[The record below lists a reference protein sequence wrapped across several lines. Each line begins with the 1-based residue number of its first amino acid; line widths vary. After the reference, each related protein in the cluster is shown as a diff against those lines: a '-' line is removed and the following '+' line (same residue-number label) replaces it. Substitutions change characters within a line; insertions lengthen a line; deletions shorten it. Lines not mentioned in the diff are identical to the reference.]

1 MDDGVRLWFGI
12 IVTVLILLITFFLTL
27 CESEIDKLGDFQIN
41 KLAENDKRG
50 RLLKKLYESDE
61 DYAIGNFSSRIV
73 IVLALSVVSV
83 LCFCQPLIRHIFD
96 SFELS
101 GTMGLVL
108 KTAVYVII
116 LFLAAV
122 LVCAFGIIIPRL
134 ISKSDKY
141 DEKFVLKAVR
151 PYSLLIRLNAPVY
164 KLSKLI
170 SALLCRAFGIKDD
183 FSNEP
188 VTEEDILTM
197 VNEPGGI
204 EQSQAEMINNIF
216 EFDDLKA
223 HEVMTHRVDIAAV
236 EINESIKTAVSVA
249 LDKGVSR
256 IPVYKN
262 NIDDICG
269 VVYAK
274 DLLNLILKDNPE
286 QMHLKDFMRDIKFVP
301 ESKSCVELFNMFT
314 AEKIHIAVVVD
325 DYGGTAGIVT
335 MEDLLET
342 IVGSIQDEYD
352 HEDEPVKK
360 ISENTFEILGNAD
373 IDDAMDALG
382 KSLPEDNDYETMSGF
397 VTDLLGYI
405 PDDGEKPSVKWE
417 NVTFSV
423 LEAEDNHINK
433 LKAVVSDDKA
443 EDKL

>member
-12 IVTVLILLITFFLTL
+12 IVTILILLLTFFLTL
-27 CESEIDKLGDFQIN
+27 CESEIDKLGEFQIN
-41 KLAENDKRG
+41 KLAGNDRRG
-50 RLLKKLYESDE
+50 KQLKKLYENE
-61 DYAIGNFSSRIV
+61 EEYAIGNLAARIV
-73 IVLALSVVSV
+73 IVLGLSAIAV
-83 LCFCQPLIRHIFD
+83 LCFCKPLIRYIFGAY
-96 SFELS
+96 EIS
-101 GTMGLVL
+101 GTAGLII
-108 KTAVYVII
+108 KIAVYIII

-122 LVCAFGIIIPRL
+122 SMCTFGIILPKL
-134 ISKSDKY
+134 MSKSDRY
-141 DEKFVLKAVR
+141 DEKFVLKVIS
-151 PYSLLIRLNAPVY
+151 PYSLLIRFNTPVY
-164 KLSKLI
+164 KLSKII
-170 SALLCRAFGIKDD
+170 SALLCKAFGIKDD

-249 LDKGVSR
+249 LNKGVSR

-262 NIDDICG
+262 SIDDICG

-274 DLLNLILKDNPE
+274 DLLNLILKDDSQ
-286 QMHLKDFMRDIKFVP
+286 QMHLKDFVREIKFVP

-352 HEDEPVKK
+352 HEDEPIKK
-360 ISENTFEILGNAD
+360 VSDNTFEILGNAD
-373 IDDAMDALG
+373 IDDVMDVLG

-405 PDDGEKPSVKWE
+405 PDDGEEPSVKWE
-417 NVTFSV
+417 NVIFSV

-433 LKAVVSDDKA
+433 LRAVVSHNEPK
-443 EDKL
+443 EQS